1 MEKSITQP
9 IMNRAMLELNE
20 KEFYVLKIYQWKN
33 LLDADMMPIRWNEPN
48 KEGTDIKCIQIETP
62 EQKQQSLSDFRAYLE
77 EINEKY
83 NLDFRFMINDWWGLG
98 IRIYASIVQ
107 R

>member
-9 IMNRAMLELNE
+9 IMNRAMFELNE

-33 LLDADMMPIRWNEPN
+33 LLDADMMPARWNEPN
-48 KEGTDIKCIQIETP
+48 KEGTDIECVQIETP
-62 EQKQQSLSDFRAYLE
+62 EQKEQSLSDFEAYLE

-83 NLDFRFMINDWWGLG
+83 GLDFRFMIN
-98 IRIYASIVQ
+98 Y
-107 R
+107 